1 MKNVKHRID
10 VIVTAEEKS
19 RITNVAK
26 DAGISTGE
34 LMRRAAAAYCIPET
48 GAMLDE
54 MLYLLNESTL
64 RASAAI
70 DNALASIEASNRRIA
85 QMEHGT
91 YRPLV
96 HEGESGRTCPSTGYP

>member
-1 MKNVKHRID
+1 MKNAKQRID
-10 VIVTAEEKS
+10 VIVTKEEKS
-19 RITNVAK
+19 RITKAAM

-34 LMRRAAAAYCIPET
+34 LLRRAAAAYCAPER

-54 MLYLLNESTL
+54 MLRLLNESTL
-64 RASAAI
+64 RASTAI

-91 YRPLV
+91 HQPLV
-96 HEGESGRTCPSTGYP
+96 H